1 MSRNIKSGLIR
12 LAELWWFTLP
22 LLAAT
27 ACATGKPPS
36 AAPPAPMASTAEKPR
51 VVVTTDPE
59 LDDSNSLIRYL
70 LYSTDFRTEGIIYA
84 SSQFHWKGDGTGRK
98 WFVPGREYTRFGLN
112 LCPCESWRWKPGERF
127 IDDDVDIYERV
138 YPNLRVHRGDYPT
151 PTALRSK
158 IRWGNV
164 DFDGD
169 ISKDTP
175 GSNLIR
181 DLLLDEN
188 PEPIYLLAW
197 GGASTIARAL
207 KSIQERYEGT
217 ADWPSLRARISRKA
231 ILSLSGDQDDTY
243 ANYIRPNWPDIRS
256 LAAGDGGVGVG
267 YGAFVFAS
275 AENAPYFSVDW
286 TRRNVSSQG
295 PFGEHY
301 RVWGDG
307 KQMVPGDRFDY
318 FGIAG
323 QTAAELRAK
332 GYVVWLPPRPKGEF
346 LGEGDTFTFF
356 NLIDNGLGAYRDD
369 TPGGWAGHVVL
380 NRALRDTTRGRPAR
394 APSFEEFM
402 RNLERIGPEGPAT
415 RAPSP
420 TPNFT
425 PAAQNGFAARMKW
438 SVTPR
443 YADANHEPRVAIK
456 GSARITARPGETVRF
471 EGAVS
476 DPDGNAVAVR
486 WWRWKDVDTYT
497 GDITLSNPTSLITHL
512 RVPDDAQSGQ
522 TIQLVLE
529 ATDNGAPP
537 LTRYQRVVVVVGQ

>member
-1 MSRNIKSGLIR
+1 MIFVRP
-12 LAELWWFTLP
+12 FTLAV
-22 LLAAT
+22 LGISCV
-27 ACATGKPPS
+27 ACATSRPPRPS
-36 AAPPAPMASTAEKPR
+36 AVSRAMATSNTQKPR

-84 SSQFHWKGDGTGRK
+84 SSQFHWKGDGTGKK
-98 WFVPGREYTRFGLN
+98 WFVAGREYTRFGLN

-127 IDDDVDIYERV
+127 IDDDVDIYEKV
-138 YPNLRVHRGDYPT
+138 YPNLRVHRPDYPT
-151 PTALRSK
+151 PAELRSK
-158 IRWGNV
+158 IRVGNV
-164 DFDGD
+164 EFDGD

-181 DLLLDEN
+181 DLLLDDN
-188 PEPIYLLAW
+188 PDPIYLLAW

-207 KSIQERYEGT
+207 KSIQDRYESTG
-217 ADWPSLRARISRKA
+217 DWPAIRAKVSRKA

-243 ANYIRPNWPDIRS
+243 ANYIHPNWPDIRS
-256 LAAGDGGVGVG
+256 LVAGVGGVGVG

-286 TRRNVSSQG
+286 TRANISRQG

-356 NLIDNGLGAYRDD
+356 NLIDNGLDASPLAN
-369 TPGGWAGHVVL
+369 PGGWAGHVVL
-380 NRALRDTTRGRPAR
+380 NSASRAAMPAGHGG
-394 APSFEEFM
+394 ATSFEAFM
-402 RNLERIGPEGPAT
+402 KSLGAMGPEGPAT
-415 RAPSP
+415 RPPSP
-420 TPNFT
+420 QPNFT
-425 PAAQNGFAARMKW
+425 PAAQNDFAARMKW

-443 YADANHEPRVAIK
+443 YADANHEPIV
-456 GSARITARPGETVRF
+456 RIAVGLRTTPAPGETVRL

-476 DPDGNAVAVR
+476 DPDGNAVRVH
-486 WWRWKDVDTYT
+486 WWRWKDVDTYP
-497 GDITLSNPTSLITHL
+497 GDVTLSAPDSLVTEL
-512 RVPDDAQSGQ
+512 QVPDDAKSGQ

-529 ATDNGAPP
+529 ATDNGTPS
-537 LTRYQRVVVVVGQ
+537 LTRYQRAIIVITH